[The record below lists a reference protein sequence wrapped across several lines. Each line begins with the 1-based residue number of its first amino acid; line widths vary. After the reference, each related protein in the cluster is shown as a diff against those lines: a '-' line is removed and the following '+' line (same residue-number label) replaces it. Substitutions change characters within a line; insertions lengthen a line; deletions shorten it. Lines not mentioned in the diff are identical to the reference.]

1 MRVLPGA
8 ICGNLRRMAIDLAQT
23 RDHALHIADHLPPA
37 TASIV
42 RVAARLLEHAR
53 RVTDG
58 ESADLGAALAELPAH
73 ALGAFVRDQRLAA
86 RLSLRDLARRT
97 GLSINTVRDL
107 ERGNRTPSAQTVA
120 RLLTVPELELGTLP
134 PAPSDDAHR
143 PNAWFLPKY
152 DRRALFDE
160 MAQTLNA
167 SSGRL
172 EQTCLY
178 LDDQSAADFLTVCS
192 AGSFNEKFRA
202 FPFAAMVAETA
213 RIVQGRGLDVIAL
226 GPGDGHSEV
235 QLCVGL
241 RDSGVADMKL
251 YLLDVSH
258 SLLTVAHKHAQATFG
273 STIRVDALHGD
284 FRHIG
289 RYPVLLPASAPH
301 RRRCY
306 VLIGSTLAN
315 VDSETLFLR
324 DCLSLAAPG
333 DLALIDFQ
341 LRYADPADPQS
352 VRATDPVLRHG
363 VPELHKQWFTG
374 PLRRHGIGIDSLSV
388 GCDLLLDC
396 IVPGSYEID
405 CYADAARGITRQR
418 YHLFRVRRYEE
429 KQMLATLERH
439 GWKAEVVK
447 RYGAGHQMCAA
458 LLRRV

>member
-1 MRVLPGA
+1 M
-8 ICGNLRRMAIDLAQT
+8 CGNLRGMSTDLAHLRELVREAAEPLPSPASSVVRMAAQ
-23 RDHALHIADHLPPA
+23 
-37 TASIV
+37 
-42 RVAARLLEHAR
+42 LLEDAR
-53 RVTDG
+53 KMMDG
-58 ESADLGAALAELPAH
+58 DSSERGAALAEVPPL
-73 ALGAFVRDQRLAA
+73 ALGAIVRGQRVGAK
-86 RLSLRDLARRT
+86 LSLRDLARRT

-107 ERGNRTPSAQTVA
+107 ERGHRTPSAQTMQ
-120 RLLTVPELELGTLP
+120 RLLAVPELELGTANP
-134 PAPSDDAHR
+134 TAPSDDPHR

-178 LDDQSAADFLTVCS
+178 LDDQSAADFLSVCS
-192 AGSFNEKFRA
+192 AGSFNARFRA
-202 FPFAAMVAETA
+202 FPFAAIVEEAA
-213 RIVQGRGLDVIAL
+213 RVVQGRGLDVIAL

-241 RDSGVADMKL
+241 RNSGVADMKL

-273 STIRVDALHGD
+273 STLRVDALHGD

-289 RYPVLLPASAPH
+289 RYPVLLPASAPQ

-333 DLALIDFQ
+333 DLAVIDFQ
-341 LRYADPADPQS
+341 LRYADPADPEA
-352 VRATDPVLRHG
+352 VRAADPVLRNG

-374 PLRRHGIGIDSLSV
+374 PLRRHGIGIDSLTV

-405 CYADAARGITRQR
+405 CYADTVRGNTKQR
-418 YHLFRVRRYEE
+418 YHLFRVRRYDE

-439 GWKAEVVK
+439 GWKAEVVR
-447 RYGAGHQMCAA
+447 RYGVGEQMCAA